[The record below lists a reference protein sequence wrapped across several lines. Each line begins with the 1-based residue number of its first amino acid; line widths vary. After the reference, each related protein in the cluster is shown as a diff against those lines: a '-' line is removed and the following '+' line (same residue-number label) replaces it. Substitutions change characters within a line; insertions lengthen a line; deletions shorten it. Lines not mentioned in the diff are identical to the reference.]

1 MDISFLYYLDV
12 PDSILYILALCIYEY
27 VTYSNPQKRIWDF
40 FVKGVLNEKISF
52 CKFCAVMCVD
62 FILHARQNVTLIKWR
77 NEKYGLLG

>member
-1 MDISFLYYLDV
+1 MCNIVKPTEKNLG
-12 PDSILYILALCIYEY
+12 
-27 VTYSNPQKRIWDF
+27 F
-40 FVKGVLNEKISF
+40 FVRGVLNEKVSF